1 MKKNM
6 KIALTLILCF
16 FTMTLQAQVLVS
28 EQLDENSL
36 SIGQILINKDYDI
49 NKKST
54 IKLLTEEVSVQIH
67 DGQEVYKTIQDVE
80 YTIKSKG
87 AKITTK
93 RKILSTKKE
102 SLCSEGQAEKV
113 YPNMTTN
120 LLSSVLM
127 PQTVKL
133 EEQSSLLPFTMTT
146 DTDGLSSV
154 SVDKLAIME
163 SKGKDT
169 HIQQMGADIKLVQ
182 VSEKL
187 QYKESGNKLYIDS
200 LVSIHS
206 TYSIVSKEKSGD
218 THQVA
223 VKENIIVKDLIK

>member
-80 YTIKSKG
+80 YT
-87 AKITTK
+87 
-93 RKILSTKKE
+93 
-102 SLCSEGQAEKV
+102 
-113 YPNMTTN
+113 
-120 LLSSVLM
+120 
-127 PQTVKL
+127 
-133 EEQSSLLPFTMTT
+133 
-146 DTDGLSSV
+146 
-154 SVDKLAIME
+154 
-163 SKGKDT
+163 
-169 HIQQMGADIKLVQ
+169 
-182 VSEKL
+182 
-187 QYKESGNKLYIDS
+187 
-200 LVSIHS
+200 
-206 TYSIVSKEKSGD
+206 
-218 THQVA
+218 
-223 VKENIIVKDLIK
+223 LISAR